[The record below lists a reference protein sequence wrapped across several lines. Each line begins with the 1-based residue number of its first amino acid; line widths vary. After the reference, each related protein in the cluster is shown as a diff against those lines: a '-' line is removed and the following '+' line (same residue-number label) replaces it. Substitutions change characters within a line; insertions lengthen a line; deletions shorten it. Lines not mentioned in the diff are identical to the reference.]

1 MLNTKTPEKSLPSAE
16 FHPWTD
22 HGHCFYYSIRLF
34 LPIKIGIHH
43 EKWPQHFHMDTVWIS
58 HFFAEKR
65 VMRKIQFALHE
76 IPDLNKFFP
85 QPTDIISNITYHAK
99 PQIVHIV
106 PKIHSFH
113 WFQVQLLLYYESD
126 QMKAIQS
133 IIDFCC
139 CCPFLPSRNCLQ
151 FSISLPIW
159 FIVCNLALRCRW

>member
-1 MLNTKTPEKSLPSAE
+1 MDG
-16 FHPWTD
+16 PW
-22 HGHCFYYSIRLF
+22 SLF
-34 LPIKIGIHH
+34 LLFYSPFSPHQNRNSSWKMTTTLSYGYSVN
-43 EKWPQHFHMDTVWIS
+43 QS
-58 HFFAEKR
+58 FFAEKR